1 MRNSSARHNPIRQFK
16 PTWHS
21 NPGRSYPAVVS
32 IHIPKT
38 AGQTLLQLLEL
49 AYGKEQVLHVN
60 RGWLKRKQQSIG
72 NLNPQ
77 QYQVLHGH
85 LPYRAFLAPY
95 LHSEAKIITFM
106 RDPVERVLSNFR
118 YYRKMKAERLKAGK
132 TVRHHYDLETF
143 IELEERRNVMARFL
157 DGLEL
162 TGLFFLGLQEQ
173 FGQDVRLLSKK
184 LSWELPETA
193 FQIKKN
199 PTPSTDETDKA
210 IRQRIAALNQADI
223 ELYNR
228 AVALKSE
235 GYWQ

>member
-1 MRNSSARHNPIRQFK
+1 MK
-16 PTWHS
+16 PS
-21 NPGRSYPAVVS
+21 LIS

-38 AGQTLLQLLEL
+38 AGQTFLQLLKL
-49 AYGKEQVLHVN
+49 AYGEEEILHVN
-60 RGWLKRKQQSIG
+60 QGWLKRKQQNIE
-72 NLNPQ
+72 NLNPHH
-77 QYQVLHGH
+77 YQVLHGH
-85 LPYRAFLAPY
+85 LPYQAFIATY
-95 LHSEAKIITFM
+95 HHSKTKVITFM

-162 TGLFFLGLQEQ
+162 RDLFFLGLQEQ

-184 LSWELPETA
+184 LSWELPEAA

-199 PTPSTDETDKA
+199 PTMPSTGEADKA
-210 IRQRIAALNQADI
+210 IRQRITTLNQADI

-228 AVALKSE
+228 AVAMKSE
-235 GYWQ
+235 GYWKKNSCSH